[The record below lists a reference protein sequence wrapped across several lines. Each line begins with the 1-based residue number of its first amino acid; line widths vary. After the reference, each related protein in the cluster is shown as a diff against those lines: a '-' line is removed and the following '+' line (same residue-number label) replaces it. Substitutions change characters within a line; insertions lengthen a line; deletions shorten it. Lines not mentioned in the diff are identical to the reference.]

1 MLSGQELEKIERYMR
16 EEHRKDLEAL
26 ERLKRFLPDDPR
38 IPTEG
43 SLSGCQSENT
53 QEEVAV
59 VTNELTDL
67 LYQREI

>member
-26 ERLKRFLPDDPR
+26 ERLKRFLPDDPSA
-38 IPTEG
+38 PAEG
-43 SLSGCQSENT
+43 SLSGCQPEAT
-53 QEEVAV
+53 QEEVAAA
-59 VTNELTDL
+59 TNELTGL